1 METTALLLARMVAA
15 AAERLRDQANLT
27 PVATSRTLD
36 HLVNASVF
44 CKCENFQR
52 TGSFKFRGAYNA
64 LSQHNDAAGGVLA
77 FSSGNHAQAL
87 ALAGKLLNVP
97 VTIVMPQN
105 APAIKRAATEGYGA
119 TVIPYNPSE
128 TVREALAQKLSEER
142 QLPII
147 PPYDHPHIM
156 AGQGTSALEILEQCP
171 DLDVIITPVGGGG
184 LLSGTAVV
192 AKDHNPNIQV
202 IGAEPEQA
210 NDAALS
216 FRSGTLQTL
225 HNPDTIADGARTPH
239 LGRYTFPVIRELT
252 DDIVTVSE
260 TAIIH
265 AMHFLWARMKLIIE
279 PTGALGIAA
288 LLSGAYRATG
298 ARIGVIL
305 SGGNTDLQTAHQ
317 LFNRLKQARS
327 TARS

>member
-1 METTALLLARMVAA
+1 METTAILPASHVVAA
-15 AAERLRDQANLT
+15 GERLRGVANLT
-27 PVATSRTLD
+27 PVASSRTLD
-36 HLVNASVF
+36 HLVCASVF

-64 LSQHNDAAGGVLA
+64 LSQQDDAARGVLT

-87 ALAGKLLNVP
+87 ALAGKLLSVP
-97 VTIVMPQN
+97 VTIVMPHN

-128 TVREALAQKLSEER
+128 TVREALAQKLSEEHN
-142 QLPII
+142 LPII

-156 AGQGTSALEILEQCP
+156 AGQGSSALELLEQCP

-184 LLSGTAVV
+184 LLSGSAVA
-192 AKDHNPNIQV
+192 AKDYNPNIRV

-216 FRSGTLQTL
+216 FRSGTLQTI
-225 HNPDTIADGARTPH
+225 HNPDTIADGARTPY
-239 LGRYTFPVIRELT
+239 LGRYTFPVIHHLA

-265 AMHFLWARMKLIIE
+265 AMTFLWERMKLVIE

-288 LLSGAYRATG
+288 LLSGAYKVSG

-305 SGGNTDLQTAHQ
+305 SGGNADIQTANQ
-317 LFNRLKQARS
+317 LFNRVREARP